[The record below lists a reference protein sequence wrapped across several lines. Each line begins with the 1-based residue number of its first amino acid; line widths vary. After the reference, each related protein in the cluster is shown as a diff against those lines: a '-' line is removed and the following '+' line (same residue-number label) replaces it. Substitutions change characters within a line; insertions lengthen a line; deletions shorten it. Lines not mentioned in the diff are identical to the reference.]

1 MWVNAWEGSQ
11 KIGTPEDTIKIIQPP
26 VDNRL
31 KGRSAWLRA
40 LRLRT
45 ESPREVRRRTPP
57 GENLPILPGHTSPG
71 RFERVLRAGHFAVT
85 AEIAP
90 PDSADP
96 ADVYERA
103 ALFDGYVDA
112 INATDSSGANCHM
125 SSMGICSLLTRR
137 GYAMILQ
144 QSCRDRN
151 RIAMQGD
158 ILGAAA
164 MGVCNILCL
173 SGDGVQSGDH
183 PEAKPVFDI
192 DSISA
197 LGMVRH
203 MRDEQQ
209 FLSGR
214 AISSPPRLFLG
225 GAANPFAPPLDFR
238 PHRMAKKIA
247 AGAQFIQTQY
257 CFDIERMK
265 TFMAQVRDMGLLEKA
280 YVLAGVGPLASA
292 KAAEWIRKNV
302 AGVHIPDEVIKRLA
316 GAEDQKQEGVN
327 LCIDLIEQVR
337 EIEGVSGAHIMAYR
351 MEDRIGEIVTRSN
364 ALGDREPWRPAT

>member
-1 MWVNAWEGSQ
+1 MSFDDEPLAG
-11 KIGTPEDTIKIIQPP
+11 D
-26 VDNRL
+26 
-31 KGRSAWLRA
+31 
-40 LRLRT
+40 
-45 ESPREVRRRTPP
+45 
-57 GENLPILPGHTSPG
+57 NLPILPGHTSPG

-96 ADVYERA
+96 QDVFERA

-158 ILGAAA
+158 LLGAAA
-164 MGVCNILCL
+164 MGVCNVLCL

-183 PEAKPVFDI
+183 PEAKPVFDM

-197 LGMVRH
+197 LSMVKT
-203 MRDEQQ
+203 MRDEQR

-214 AISSPPRLFLG
+214 PISTPPRLFLG
-225 GAANPFAPPLDFR
+225 AAANPFAPPLDFR
-238 PHRMAKKIA
+238 PHRMAKKVA

-257 CFDIERMK
+257 CFDIDRMK
-265 TFMAQVRDMGLLEKA
+265 TFMAQARDMGLLEKV

-292 KAAEWIRKNV
+292 KAADWIRKNV
-302 AGVHIPDEVIKRLA
+302 AGVHIPDAIIARLS

-337 EIEGVSGAHIMAYR
+337 EIKGISGVHIMAYR
-351 MEDRIGEIVTRSN
+351 MEDRIGEIVSRSN
-364 ALGDREPWRPAT
+364 ALNGRTPWQPAH